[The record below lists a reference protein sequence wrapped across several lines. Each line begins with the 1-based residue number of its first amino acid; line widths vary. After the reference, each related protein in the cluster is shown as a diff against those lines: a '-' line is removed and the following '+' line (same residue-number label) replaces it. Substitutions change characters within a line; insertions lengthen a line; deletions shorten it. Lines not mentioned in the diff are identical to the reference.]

1 MAERASAALVLT
13 VTLALVIL
21 FLFTNPFGWGRSAL
35 SYAFQAGPDSAKI
48 TNLYKDPQTQ
58 ETTNG
63 EAPLTGLQRLAEVW
77 RECKNRVLL
86 TGNSQTLSIVLAPA
100 ENPVPELERTYPDLV
115 LDHYKSAGASIC
127 GYRLSAPNIS
137 YMEALWYLLYMSS
150 HADLKPVRFILQL
163 NYETF
168 RKTAVRD
175 GMLAMLDDPLFQSAI
190 RNETASG
197 KPYSATFEQA
207 LKRYEELSRKRGTT
221 TQVEQPDQVSQT
233 GVTESA
239 GFGNRLETGMRDV
252 IQNVPGF
259 QQRQQLKGALL
270 DDLYLMR
277 VYFLRIT
284 PTTRRAIGGASL
296 FSNMSSLERIAELC
310 RRQRVDFVLFNAP
323 QNPATPLYLN
333 DDSRTSYERMIR
345 DFARKNEVILID
357 LEESIPGKYWGV
369 WIDGPDPIHLG
380 REGHRQMAR
389 LMIDSNI
396 FVPNSQ

>member
-63 EAPLTGLQRLAEVW
+63 EAPLTSLQRLAKIW
-77 RECKNRVLL
+77 RGCENRVLL
-86 TGNSQTLSIVLAPA
+86 TGNSQTLSMVLARGEDPA
-100 ENPVPELERTYPDLV
+100 PEPEKTYPDLIF
-115 LDHYKSAGASIC
+115 DHYKNAGTSIC

-150 HADLKPVRFILQL
+150 QEDLKPVRFILQL
-163 NYETF
+163 NYETY
-168 RKTAVRD
+168 RKTSVRD
-175 GMLAMLDDPLFQSAI
+175 GMLGMLDDPGFQAAI
-190 RNETASG
+190 QNEITSG

-207 LKRYEELSRKRGTT
+207 LKRYQELSRKRGAK
-221 TQVEQPDQVSQT
+221 TQPSQPDQVSET
-233 GVTESA
+233 GVAESV
-239 GFGNRLETGMRDV
+239 GFGNRLETGARDV
-252 IQNVPGF
+252 LQEVPGF
-259 QQRQQLKGALL
+259 QHRQQLKGTLF

-284 PTTRRAIGGASL
+284 PTTRRAIGGPS
-296 FSNMSSLERIAELC
+296 FSSNMSSLERIAELC
-310 RRQRVDFVLFNAP
+310 RSQRVDLALFNAP

-345 DFARKNEVILID
+345 DFAKKNEVMLID
-357 LEESIPGKYWGV
+357 LEESIPGNYWGV

-389 LMIDSNI
+389 LMIGSNI